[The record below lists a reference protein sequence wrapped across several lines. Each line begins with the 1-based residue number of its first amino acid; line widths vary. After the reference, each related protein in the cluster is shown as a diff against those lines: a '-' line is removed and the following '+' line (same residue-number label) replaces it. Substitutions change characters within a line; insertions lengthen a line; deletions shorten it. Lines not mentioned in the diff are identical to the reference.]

1 MFSKSEGHLN
11 EERLY
16 RIHITCFKCIDF
28 MGHSGV
34 KDPIVMKR
42 MKLMSSMAENS
53 KILGQMMKKQIPFD
67 SKVAMSALREIG
79 VLSEATPKAF
89 KVNASDPKSEAK
101 PLIWEEFVAFTELAN
116 QLADDLETSTIKTYD
131 DLRPVLM
138 KTAGSCKACHTR
150 YRE

>member
-1 MFSKSEGHLN
+1 MKNVFFVFTLLILSASILWA
-11 EERLY
+11 
-16 RIHITCFKCIDF
+16 
-28 MGHSGV
+28 HSGV
-34 KDPIVMKR
+34 KDPNVMKR

-67 SKVAMSALREIG
+67 AKVAMSALREIG

-116 QLADDLETSTIKTYD
+116 QLADDLEIA
-131 DLRPVLM
+131 R
-138 KTAGSCKACHTR
+138 
-150 YRE
+150 

>member
-1 MFSKSEGHLN
+1 MKNVFFVFTLLVLSAS
-11 EERLY
+11 
-16 RIHITCFKCIDF
+16 IVWA
-28 MGHSGV
+28 HSGV
-34 KDPIVMKR
+34 KDPNVMQR
-42 MKLMSSMAENS
+42 MKLMSSMAENT

-67 SKVAMSALREIG
+67 TEIAMSSMKKIG
-79 VLSEATPKAF
+79 ELSEATPMAF
-89 KVNASDPKSEAK
+89 KINASDPKSEAK

-116 QLADDLETSTIKTYD
+116 QLTDDLAKSTIKTYD

>member
-1 MFSKSEGHLN
+1 MKNVFFVFTLLILSASILWA
-11 EERLY
+11 
-16 RIHITCFKCIDF
+16 
-28 MGHSGV
+28 HSGV
-34 KDPIVMKR
+34 KDPNVVKR

-67 SKVAMSALREIG
+67 AKVAMSALREIG
-79 VLSEATPKAF
+79 VLSEATPMAF

>member
-1 MFSKSEGHLN
+1 
-11 EERLY
+11 
-16 RIHITCFKCIDF
+16 
-28 MGHSGV
+28 
-34 KDPIVMKR
+34 MKR

-67 SKVAMSALREIG
+67 AKVAMSALKEIG

>member
-1 MFSKSEGHLN
+1 MKKVFFVFTLLVLSASILWA
-11 EERLY
+11 
-16 RIHITCFKCIDF
+16 
-28 MGHSGV
+28 HSGV
-34 KDPIVMKR
+34 KDPNVIKR
-42 MKLMSSMAENS
+42 MKLMSSMAENT

-67 SKVAMSALREIG
+67 DGIAMSSMKKIEE
-79 VLSEATPKAF
+79 LSEATPMAF
-89 KVNASDPKSEAK
+89 KINASDPESEAK

-116 QLADDLETSTIKTYD
+116 QLTDDLGTSTIKTYD

>member
-1 MFSKSEGHLN
+1 MKNVFFVFTLFILSASILWA
-11 EERLY
+11 
-16 RIHITCFKCIDF
+16 
-28 MGHSGV
+28 HSGV
-34 KDPIVMKR
+34 KDPNVMKR

-67 SKVAMSALREIG
+67 AKVAMSALREIG

-116 QLADDLETSTIKTYD
+116 QIGVLAVHRLSSN
-131 DLRPVLM
+131 LHSPVLV
-138 KTAGSCKACHTR
+138 CQPTR
-150 YRE
+150 CRSRLPK

>member
-1 MFSKSEGHLN
+1 MKKVFFVFTLLVLSASILWA
-11 EERLY
+11 
-16 RIHITCFKCIDF
+16 
-28 MGHSGV
+28 HSGV
-34 KDPIVMKR
+34 KDPNVMKR
-42 MKLMSSMAENS
+42 MKLMSSMAENT

-67 SKVAMSALREIG
+67 DEIAMSSMKKIEE
-79 VLSEATPKAF
+79 LSEATPMAF
-89 KVNASDPKSEAK
+89 KINASDPKSEAK

-116 QLADDLETSTIKTYD
+116 QLTDDLATSTIKTYD

>member
-1 MFSKSEGHLN
+1 MVTKSLKVIIVFN
-11 EERLY
+11 FL
-16 RIHITCFKCIDF
+16 TVSAALA
-28 MGHSGV
+28 HSGV
-34 KDPIVMKR
+34 KDKDVMAR

-67 SKVAMSALREIG
+67 AKVAMSALREIG
-79 VLSEATPKAF
+79 VLSEATPEAF
-89 KVNASDPKSEAK
+89 RVNASDPKSEAK